1 MSPSSA
7 IARRYRL
14 SGCRDTHIKHRMMRM
29 IDDASAASRVVEHGV
44 EAAAFPTAVPHSHG
58 GIMSRGL
65 EPELGAG
72 IIA

>member
-1 MSPSSA
+1 
-7 IARRYRL
+7 
-14 SGCRDTHIKHRMMRM
+14 MMRM